1 MESRQSLIRVLL
13 IHLGAVLPE
22 YGGTAPAIAV
32 EKNAGMCY
40 AFHESEGINM
50 VLKLAIAEDDLKC
63 AADLRSFVERYCREH
78 GMELQ
83 LQVFP
88 DGMELVEEYRPV
100 WDVLLLDIE
109 MPHLDGMEAAG
120 RIRAADPAVIII
132 FITYMGKYAIRGYE
146 VSALDFVLKPVNY
159 SKLAMRLRHVEEII
173 RRREERFLLVSENGE
188 LFRVLTAD
196 IRYIEVANRHI
207 YVHTADRVYV
217 TNGVLSKL
225 EQTLAGQPFA
235 RCSHSHLVNLRHV
248 TSVQRDAV
256 LVAGET
262 VPLSRSRQKG
272 FLQALSDYMGGG
284 YR

>member
-1 MESRQSLIRVLL
+1 
-13 IHLGAVLPE
+13 
-22 YGGTAPAIAV
+22 
-32 EKNAGMCY
+32 
-40 AFHESEGINM
+40 M
-50 VLKLAIAEDDLKC
+50 VLKLAIAEDDPQC

-78 GMELQ
+78 DLELQ
-83 LQVFP
+83 IQMFP
-88 DGMELVEEYRPV
+88 DGMELVENYQPV

-109 MPHLDGMEAAG
+109 MPHLDGMKAAE
-120 RIRAADPAVIII
+120 RIRAVDPAVLII
-132 FITYMGKYAIRGYE
+132 FITYMGKFAIRGYE

-173 RRREERFLLVSENGE
+173 RRREDRFLLVSEGGG

-207 YVHTADRVYV
+207 HIHAADRVYV
-217 TNGVLSKL
+217 TSGTLSKL
-225 EQTLAGQPFA
+225 EQALEGQPFA
-235 RCSHSHLVNLRHV
+235 RCSHSYLVNLRHV

-256 LVAGET
+256 LVEGET
-262 VPLSRSRQKG
+262 VPLSRSKQKA

>member
-1 MESRQSLIRVLL
+1 ML
-13 IHLGAVLPE
+13 
-22 YGGTAPAIAV
+22 
-32 EKNAGMCY
+32 
-40 AFHESEGINM
+40 
-50 VLKLAIAEDDLKC
+50 
-63 AADLRSFVERYCREH
+63 
-78 GMELQ
+78 
-83 LQVFP
+83 
-88 DGMELVEEYRPV
+88 
-100 WDVLLLDIE
+100 
-109 MPHLDGMEAAG
+109 
-120 RIRAADPAVIII
+120 II

-173 RRREERFLLVSENGE
+173 RRREEHFLLVSENGA

-217 TNGVLSKL
+217 TSGTLSKL
-225 EQTLAGQPFA
+225 EETLDGQPFA
-235 RCSHSHLVNLRHV
+235 RCGQSYLVNLRHV
-248 TSVQRDAV
+248 SSVQRDTVMVEEEA
-256 LVAGET
+256 

>member
-1 MESRQSLIRVLL
+1 
-13 IHLGAVLPE
+13 
-22 YGGTAPAIAV
+22 
-32 EKNAGMCY
+32 
-40 AFHESEGINM
+40 M

-63 AADLRSFVERYCREH
+63 AAELRSFVERYCREH
-78 GMELQ
+78 GLELHI
-83 LQVFP
+83 QVFP
-88 DGMELVEEYRPV
+88 DGMELMEEYRPV

-109 MPHLDGMEAAG
+109 MPHLDGMEAAR
-120 RIRAADPAVIII
+120 RIRMTDPAVLII
-132 FITYMGKYAIRGYE
+132 FITYMAKYAIRGYE

-207 YVHTADRVYV
+207 HIHTADRVYV
-217 TNGVLSKL
+217 TNGTLSKL
-225 EQTLAGQPFA
+225 EETLDSQPFA
-235 RCSHSHLVNLRHV
+235 RCGHSYLVNLRHV
-248 TSVQRDAV
+248 TGVRRDTVQV
-256 LVAGET
+256 EGES
-262 VPLSRSRQKG
+262 VPLSRSKQKG

>member
-1 MESRQSLIRVLL
+1 MLFSQRE
-13 IHLGAVLPE
+13 
-22 YGGTAPAIAV
+22 GGW
-32 EKNAGMCY
+32 
-40 AFHESEGINM
+40 NM
-50 VLKLAIAEDDLKC
+50 VLKLAIAEDDPKC

-78 GMELQ
+78 GLELQ

-88 DGMELVEEYRPV
+88 DGMELAEAYRPV

-109 MPHLDGMEAAG
+109 MPHLDGMEAAR
-120 RIRAADPAVIII
+120 RIRAADPAVLII

-159 SKLAMRLRHVEEII
+159 AKLAMRLRHVEEII

-207 YVHTADRVYV
+207 HVHV
-217 TNGVLSKL
+217 TNGTLSKL
-225 EQTLAGQPFA
+225 EQALEGQPFA
-235 RCSHSHLVNLRHV
+235 RCSHSHLANLRHV
-248 TSVQRDAV
+248 SSVRRDTV
-256 LVAGET
+256 LVEGEA
-262 VPLSRSRQKG
+262 VPLSRSKQKS

>member
-1 MESRQSLIRVLL
+1 
-13 IHLGAVLPE
+13 
-22 YGGTAPAIAV
+22 
-32 EKNAGMCY
+32 
-40 AFHESEGINM
+40 M
-50 VLKLAIAEDDLKC
+50 VLKLAIAEDDPKC

-78 GMELQ
+78 GLDSQ
-83 LQVFP
+83 IQVFP
-88 DGMELVEEYRPV
+88 DGMELVEDYRPV

-109 MPHLDGMEAAG
+109 MPHLDGMKAAQ
-120 RIRAADPAVIII
+120 RIRTVDPAVLII

-173 RRREERFLLVSENGE
+173 RRREERFLLVPENGE

-207 YVHTADRVYV
+207 HIHTSDHVYV
-217 TNGVLSKL
+217 TNGTLSKL
-225 EQTLAGQPFA
+225 EQTLEGQPFA

-248 TSVQRDAV
+248 TSVQRDT
-256 LVAGET
+256 VAMEGAA
-262 VPLSRSRQKG
+262 VPLSRSRQKS